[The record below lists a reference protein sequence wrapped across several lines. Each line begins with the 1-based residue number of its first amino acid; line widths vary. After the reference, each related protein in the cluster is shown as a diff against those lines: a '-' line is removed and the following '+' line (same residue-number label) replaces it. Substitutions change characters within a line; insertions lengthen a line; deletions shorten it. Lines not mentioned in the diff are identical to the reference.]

1 MMGPQFKVWA
11 SGLVALGL
19 TVGGG
24 VVTSQTAQA
33 QARDGR
39 EADLETLKKEVEAL
53 RKRVEAFEQKEK
65 PFPQAP
71 WKIVV
76 TTPVVKDVVI
86 SQKYV
91 GKVHA
96 QRHIDV
102 RALMAGYL
110 EAIPITEGQAVKQ
123 GDVLF
128 KVVPV
133 LYRAGLDAEKAEVQV
148 ALLQLNNTKKLF
160 EQNVAS
166 AQEVALYQA
175 KLDKAQAKAKL
186 AEAEL
191 AFTEVKAPF
200 DGIVDRLQHQQGSLV
215 KEGDALTTLSDNS
228 VMWVYFNVS
237 EVRYLEYKAR
247 YPEKDSKI
255 KFADARIE
263 LVLANGTR
271 FDQSAGDT
279 VNVEGTFNNKSGNI
293 PFRAD
298 FPNPER
304 LLRHGQTGNVLI
316 KQSVKNAL
324 VIPQR
329 ATFEV
334 LDKRYVYV
342 VGKDD
347 VAHQRPIVVAH
358 ELDDVFVIAKGLGAN
373 DKIVLDGVSQ
383 VRDGEKLEYEFRKPE
398 EVLPNRKFY
407 AE

>member
-1 MMGPQFKVWA
+1 MMGTRFKVWA
-11 SGLVALGL
+11 CGLVALGL
-19 TVGGG
+19 AVGGG
-24 VVTSQTAQA
+24 AFAPQKAQA

-39 EADLETLKKEVEAL
+39 EADLEALKKEVEAL
-53 RKRVEAFEQKEK
+53 RKRVEALERKEK

-71 WKIVV
+71 RKIVV
-76 TTPVVKDVVI
+76 TTPVAMDVVI
-86 SQKYV
+86 PQKYV
-91 GKVHA
+91 CNVHA

-102 RALMAGYL
+102 RALTAGYL
-110 EAIPITEGQAVKQ
+110 EAVPITEGQAVKKGQ
-123 GDVLF
+123 VLF
-128 KVVPV
+128 KIVPV
-133 LYRAGLDAEKAEVQV
+133 LYRARLDAAKAEVQV
-148 ALLQLNNTKKLF
+148 AQIEFNNTKKLL
-160 EQNVAS
+160 EQKLVS
-166 AQEVALYQA
+166 AQEVALYEA
-175 KLDKAQAKAKL
+175 KLAKAQAKAKL

-200 DGIVDRLQHQQGSLV
+200 DGIVDRLQQQQGSLV
-215 KEGDALTTLSDNS
+215 KEGDALTSLSDNS

-237 EVRYLEYKAR
+237 EARYLEYKAR

-263 LVLANGTR
+263 LVLANGTQ

-279 VNVEGTFNNKSGNI
+279 VTVEGTFNNKSANI

-304 LLRHGQTGNVLI
+304 LLRHGLTGNVLI
-316 KQSVKNAL
+316 KQSLKNAL

-347 VAHQRPIVVAH
+347 VSHQREIVVGH
-358 ELDDVFVIAKGLGAN
+358 ELDDVFVIAKGLDAN
-373 DKIVLDGVSQ
+373 DRIVLDGVRQ
-383 VRDGEKLEYEFRKPE
+383 VRDGDKLEYEFRKPD
-398 EVLPNRKFY
+398 EVLPNRKFH